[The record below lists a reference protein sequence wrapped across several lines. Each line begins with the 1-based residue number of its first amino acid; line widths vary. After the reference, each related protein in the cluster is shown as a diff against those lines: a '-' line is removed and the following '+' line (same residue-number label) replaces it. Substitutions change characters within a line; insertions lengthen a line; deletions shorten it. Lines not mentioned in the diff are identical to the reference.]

1 MPSSPSTSQQAT
13 PSTPPRSLR
22 KNLHKSPFTSPSL
35 NRSCDRFI
43 PSRDVQDSEVSSWLL
58 RKQPPSKSPP
68 DSADNSDVSSRD
80 QRYKHQI
87 ASRLLEGMGYSPGR
101 GGGGGGGAGAGG
113 GAAFDVGA
121 GGESFANTP
130 RVLNFGSPHNSPM
143 KRPASKNTESESHRA
158 IKSMH
163 SKMSAND
170 HLNRKAKRAIPTAPE
185 RVLDAP
191 GLLNDYYLNLVDW
204 NCKNILA
211 VALDKTVYLWNAA
224 TREIQELLSLDGAN
238 YVSSLSYVHEN
249 GNLLAIGTSDHKVQ
263 IWDIAAIAKVRE
275 MRGHS
280 ARVGSLAWR
289 GPLLTSGSKDTTII
303 NHDHRVSR
311 HIVSTYKSHRQE
323 VCGLAWNSDGLTLA
337 SGGNDNLLALWDV
350 RRQNSGESHYDEP
363 THSCKDHLAAVKA
376 LAWSPHQRNVLA
388 TGGGTADRTIKIWNA
403 ANGKCLNSVNTGSQV
418 CSLIWNKN
426 EKELLSSH
434 GFSENQLCLWKY
446 PSMERLAELKGH
458 TGRVLY
464 MCQGPTGQICSA
476 GADETLRFWNVF
488 GTQSAHLTSKK
499 HTQMSGSRR
508 QFTTRVN
515 LR

>member
-1 MPSSPSTSQQAT
+1 
-13 PSTPPRSLR
+13 
-22 KNLHKSPFTSPSL
+22 
-35 NRSCDRFI
+35 
-43 PSRDVQDSEVSSWLL
+43 
-58 RKQPPSKSPP
+58 
-68 DSADNSDVSSRD
+68 
-80 QRYKHQI
+80 
-87 ASRLLEGMGYSPGR
+87 MGYSPGR

-376 LAWSPHQRNVLA
+376 LVRALGAV
-388 TGGGTADRTIKIWNA
+388 
-403 ANGKCLNSVNTGSQV
+403 
-418 CSLIWNKN
+418 SLIYLFSKLVFFADCCHV
-426 EKELLSSH
+426 LLSKTGLVSTSAQCARDRWRNSGPYH
-434 GFSENQLCLWKY
+434 QNLECCERKVPELCQHWKSSLL
-446 PSMERLAELKGH
+446 PDLEQKRER
-458 TGRVLY
+458 
-464 MCQGPTGQICSA
+464 
-476 GADETLRFWNVF
+476 
-488 GTQSAHLTSKK
+488 TSVVSWI
-499 HTQMSGSRR
+499 Q
-508 QFTTRVN
+508 
-515 LR
+515 